1 MCLFVQWQIS
11 VCAVGILHEA
21 DLEALGIKAYVV
33 GVFVTQGA
41 ARIVFFL
48 LEHVQ
53 VDILNT
59 QILFWLFSVTGLLCV
74 FSIFIGV

>member
-41 ARIVFFL
+41 ARIVFF
-48 LEHVQ
+48 
-53 VDILNT
+53 
-59 QILFWLFSVTGLLCV
+59 
-74 FSIFIGV
+74 FIGAYSG